1 MKKQKSI
8 LENLVTKFNKTSYW
22 ISRVDKNVEVTPEEA
37 EYAKEHEHE
46 VRLAFEEAA
55 RRRGLIYDSI
65 PYFSVTDNT
74 IQMVLEH

>member
-22 ISRVDKNVEVTPEEA
+22 ISRVEKDVEVTPEEA
-37 EYAKEHEHE
+37 EYAREHEDE
-46 VRLAFEEAA
+46 VRRAFEEAA
-55 RRRGLIYDSI
+55 ERRGLRYDSI

>member
-1 MKKQKSI
+1 MKKQKST

-37 EYAKEHEHE
+37 EYAKEHEVE
-46 VRLAFEEAA
+46 VRRAFEEAA
-55 RRRGLIYDSI
+55 RRRGLRYDSI

>member
-22 ISRVDKNVEVTPEEA
+22 VSRVDKNVYVTPEEA
-37 EYAKEHEHE
+37 EYAKEHEAE

-55 RRRGLIYDSI
+55 RRRGSRYDSI
-65 PYFSVTDNT
+65 PYFSVTDDT